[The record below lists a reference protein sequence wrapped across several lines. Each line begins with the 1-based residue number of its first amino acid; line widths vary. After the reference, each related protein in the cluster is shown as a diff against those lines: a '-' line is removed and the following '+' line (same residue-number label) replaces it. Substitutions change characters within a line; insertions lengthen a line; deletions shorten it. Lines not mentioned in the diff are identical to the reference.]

1 MAEFKECKN
10 IIPVDPCVHAC
21 ALPSLAA
28 SAASPCQTSLT
39 SGCRDGFVVEG
50 VAAAVAVDAVDAAEV
65 VAVVDLT
72 DCGCDCS
79 ETASGGP
86 LGAVAPSVAPSVVL
100 AGVLAGV
107 LSEVLAGEKREGRRL
122 SWARCWIGLELLVLL
137 VPLALHDT
145 PLRVELQAP
154 EHIFVMTEIREEKP
168 ILITIS
174 VN

>member
-1 MAEFKECKN
+1 M
-10 IIPVDPCVHAC
+10 DPCVHAC

-79 ETASGGP
+79 ETASEGP
-86 LGAVAPSVAPSVVL
+86 LGAGALEEALEGALEGVL
-100 AGVLAGV
+100 AGVLAG
-107 LSEVLAGEKREGRRL
+107 GKQEGRRL
-122 SWARCWIGLELLVLL
+122 SWARCWIGLELLVALL
-137 VPLALHDT
+137 ALLAPLGLHDT
-145 PLRVELQAP
+145 PLRAELQAP
-154 EHIFVMTEIREEKP
+154 ERIFVTTEMRRI
-168 ILITIS
+168 
-174 VN
+174 